1 MNINSFEEARKLF
14 PVTDTCVYLDSAHY
28 SQFSTETRDRLINFI
43 NKFTASNYNLSIF
56 NNEIPVRLKE
66 KISRLINCEPADVI
80 ITSSATHGLN
90 IFANGIPADLCR
102 NVAYADSEFPS
113 IVYSWMNQ
121 EKLRGI
127 KNHLIPSVNGKIKLS
142 DVECVVKENSID
154 VLTVSSVEFLGFK
167 NDLSELRELTNK
179 YNTML
184 VVDAIQSI
192 GVVPMDVR
200 KYNLDFL
207 ATGSQKWM
215 MSPAGIGFAYIPE
228 RMRKLINPSY
238 VSTKNVNYD
247 FTNFLDYK
255 FELMDDGSAYENSTP
270 NTLGM
275 IGLESSVDLFLH
287 LGVENIYK
295 HIISLLD
302 VFTEGLSSLPNF
314 YIESDLSEKHRSNIL
329 IFSHK
334 DKSRNPEIQSELE
347 AQNIFIAIRE
357 GYLRVSPHLFNNEED
372 VMLLLSA
379 LKRF

>member
-1 MNINSFEEARKLF
+1 MNINSFEEARKMF
-14 PVTDTCVYLDSAHY
+14 PMAESCVYLDSAHY
-28 SQFSTETRDRLINFI
+28 SPYSTDTRDRLINFI
-43 NKFTASNYNLSIF
+43 EEFTSKNYNLSIF
-56 NNEIPVRLKE
+56 NNEIPERLKE
-66 KISRLINCEPADVI
+66 KIAHLINSEPADVI

-90 IFANGIPADLCR
+90 IFANGIPAEVCR
-102 NVAYADSEFPS
+102 NVAYADSEFPA

-121 EKLRGI
+121 EKLRRI

-142 DVECVVKENSID
+142 DVEKVISENKID
-154 VLTVSSVEFLGFK
+154 VLTVSSVEFLGYR
-167 NDLSELRELTNK
+167 NDLSALRELTGK
-179 YNTML
+179 YNSML

-192 GVVPMDVR
+192 GAVPMDVK
-200 KYNLDFL
+200 KYGLDFL

-228 RMRKLINPSY
+228 RMRKVINPSY

-255 FELMDDGSAYENSTP
+255 LELREDGSAYENSTP

-275 IGLESSVDLFLH
+275 IGLESSVELFLH

-302 VFTEGLSSLPNF
+302 VFAEGLSSLPDF
-314 YIESDLSEKHRSNIL
+314 FIESDLSDEHRSNIL

-334 DKSRNPEIQSELE
+334 DKNRNPEIQSELE
-347 AQNIFIAIRE
+347 TQNIFIAIRE
-357 GYLRVSPHLFNNEED
+357 GYLRVSPHLFNNKKD
-372 VMLLLSA
+372 VMLFVSA

>member
-1 MNINSFEEARKLF
+1 MNINSFEEARKMF
-14 PVTDTCVYLDSAHY
+14 PMADSCVYLDSAHY
-28 SQFSTETRDRLINFI
+28 SPYSTETRDRLINFI
-43 NKFTASNYNLSIF
+43 EKFTSKNYNLSIF
-56 NNEIPVRLKE
+56 NNEIPERLKE
-66 KISRLINCEPADVI
+66 KIARLINSEPADVI

-90 IFANGIPADLCR
+90 IFANGIPAEVCR
-102 NVAYADSEFPS
+102 NVAYADSEFPA

-127 KNHLIPSVNGKIKLS
+127 KNHLIPSLNGKIKLS
-142 DVECVVKENSID
+142 DVEKVISENKID
-154 VLTVSSVEFLGFK
+154 VLTVSSVEFLGYR
-167 NDLSELRELTNK
+167 NDLSALRELTNK
-179 YNTML
+179 YNSML

-192 GVVPMDVR
+192 GAVPMDVR
-200 KYNLDFL
+200 KYGLDFL

-228 RMRKLINPSY
+228 RMRKVINPSY

-255 FELMDDGSAYENSTP
+255 LELREDGSAYENSTP

-275 IGLESSVDLFLH
+275 IGLESSVELFLH

-302 VFTEGLSSLPNF
+302 IFAEGLASLPDF
-314 YIESDLSEKHRSNIL
+314 FIESDLSDEHRSNIL

-334 DKSRNPEIQSELE
+334 DKSRNPQIQSELE
-347 AQNIFIAIRE
+347 TQNIFIAIRE
-357 GYLRVSPHLFNNEED
+357 GYLRVSPHLFNSTED
-372 VMLLLSA
+372 ITKLITA
-379 LKRF
+379 LNKY

>member
-1 MNINSFEEARKLF
+1 MNINSFEEARKMF
-14 PVTDTCVYLDSAHY
+14 PMADSCVYLDSAHY
-28 SQFSTETRDRLINFI
+28 SPYSTDTRDRLINFI
-43 NKFTASNYNLSIF
+43 EKFTNTNYNLSIF
-56 NNEIPVRLKE
+56 NNEIPERLKE
-66 KISRLINCEPADVI
+66 KIARLINSEPADVI

-90 IFANGIPADLCR
+90 IFTNGIPAEVCR
-102 NVAYADSEFPS
+102 NVAYADSEFPA

-142 DVECVVKENSID
+142 DVEKVISENKID
-154 VLTVSSVEFLGFK
+154 VLTVSTVEFLGYR
-167 NDLSELRELTNK
+167 NDLSALRELTNK
-179 YNTML
+179 YNSML

-192 GVVPMDVR
+192 GAVPMDVQ
-200 KYNLDFL
+200 KYGLDFL

-228 RMRKLINPSY
+228 RMRKVINPSY

-255 FELMDDGSAYENSTP
+255 LELRGDGSAYENSTP

-275 IGLESSVDLFLH
+275 IGLESSVELFLH

-302 VFTEGLSSLPNF
+302 IFAEGLLSLPNF
-314 YIESDLSEKHRSNIL
+314 FIESDLSDEHRSNIL

-334 DKSRNPEIQSELE
+334 DKSRNSKIQSELE
-347 AQNIFIAIRE
+347 TQNIFIAIRE
-357 GYLRVSPHLFNNEED
+357 GYLRVSPHLFNNKED
-372 VMLLLSA
+372 IELLLNA
-379 LKRF
+379 LKSY